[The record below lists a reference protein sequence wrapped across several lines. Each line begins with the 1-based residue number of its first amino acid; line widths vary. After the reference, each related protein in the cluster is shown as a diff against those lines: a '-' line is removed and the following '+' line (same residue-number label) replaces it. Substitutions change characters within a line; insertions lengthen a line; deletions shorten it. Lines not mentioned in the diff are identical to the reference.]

1 MIGIDKRSILKNM
14 STKKRLI
21 TNFISLAI
29 MQGLNFILPLVTLP
43 YLLKVVGPAKF
54 GLISWAQA
62 FVTYFI
68 LFTDYGFNFVATRDI
83 SISRE
88 DKKQVSIIFST
99 VMLVKLLLLVI
110 SFVILFCLVTFV
122 PKFQPDSMMYY
133 LTFGMA
139 VGSVLFPVWFFQ
151 GMENMKVISILNIIS
166 KSVFTIGIF
175 MFVKG
180 PSQYLYVPI
189 LNSLGYIA
197 IGVVALYLI
206 IFRYKTRLIIPSKQQ
221 IIHQFK
227 EGWDIFISNLA
238 TSLYTTSNIFIL
250 GFFANNTIVGYYS
263 SAEKIVKAISSLI
276 APLIQTVY
284 PFLSRALQDSK
295 EHALSIINKILILI
309 TVSMGVISLIIGLFA
324 PLIVDFLGSKYT
336 HIIPLLQILAVLPLI
351 LGWANVFGILTMIN
365 FDFKRQLSRIY
376 VFAGI
381 LSILLMFLLIP
392 TFKQY
397 GTAWTAV
404 LTEVFAT
411 LMMFLFLWKKKIH
424 VWKWKVT
431 KQLPDHSE
439 G

>member
-1 MIGIDKRSILKNM
+1 M

-29 MQGLNFILPLVTLP
+29 MQGLNFILPIVTLP
-43 YLLKVVGPAKF
+43 YLLKVVGPADF
-54 GLISWAQA
+54 GLISWAQS

-88 DKKQVSIIFST
+88 NKKQVSIIFST
-99 VMLVKLLLLVI
+99 VMLVKLILLAI
-110 SFVILFCLVTFV
+110 SFIILLILVTFV
-122 PKFQPDSMMYY
+122 PKFQHDSLIYY

-166 KSVFTIGIF
+166 KLVFTLGIF
-175 MFVKG
+175 VFVKS

-189 LNSLGYIA
+189 LNSLGYMA
-197 IGVVALYLI
+197 IGIIALFLV
-206 IFRYKTRLIIPSKQQ
+206 IFKYKIKPILPSKDQ

-238 TSLYTTSNIFIL
+238 TSLYTTSNIFVL

-263 SAEKIVKAISSLI
+263 SAEKIVKAITSLI
-276 APLIQTVY
+276 SPLIQTVY
-284 PFLSRALQDSK
+284 PFLSKALQDSRQ
-295 EHALSIINKILILI
+295 HALSIINKIFILI
-309 TVSMGVISLIIGLFA
+309 TVSMGVISVAIGLLA
-324 PLIVDFLGSKYT
+324 PLLVDFLGAKYIKT
-336 HIIPLLQILAVLPLI
+336 VPLLQIMAIMPLI

-365 FDFKRQLSRIY
+365 FDFKRELSRIY

-381 LSILLMFLLIP
+381 LSILLMFILIP

-404 LTEVFAT
+404 LTEIFAT
-411 LMMFLFLWKKKIH
+411 FLMLVFLWKKKLH
-424 VWKWKVT
+424 VWKWKVKGEALGRT
-431 KQLPDHSE
+431 ES
-439 G
+439 

>member
-1 MIGIDKRSILKNM
+1 M

-29 MQGLNFILPLVTLP
+29 MQGLNFILPIVTLP
-43 YLLKVVGPAKF
+43 YLLKVVGPADF
-54 GLISWAQA
+54 GLISWAQS

-88 DKKQVSIIFST
+88 NKKQVSIIFSS
-99 VMLVKLLLLVI
+99 VMLVKLILLAVSFLVLFLLV
-110 SFVILFCLVTFV
+110 SFV
-122 PKFQPDSMMYY
+122 PKFQHDSLLYY

-151 GMENMKVISILNIIS
+151 GMENMKIISILNIIS
-166 KSVFTIGIF
+166 KLVFTLGIF
-175 MFVKG
+175 VLVKS
-180 PSQYLYVPI
+180 PSEYLYVPI

-206 IFRYKTRLIIPSKQQ
+206 IFQYKIKLTLPSKDQLM
-221 IIHQFK
+221 HQFK

-238 TSLYTTSNIFIL
+238 TSLYTTSNIFVL

-263 SAEKIVKAISSLI
+263 SAEKIVKAITSLI
-276 APLIQTVY
+276 SPLIQTVY
-284 PFLSRALQDSK
+284 PFLSKALQDSR
-295 EHALSIINKILILI
+295 EHALSIINKIFILI
-309 TVSMGVISLIIGLFA
+309 TVAMGIISLAIGLFA
-324 PLIVDFLGSKYT
+324 PLLVDFLGTKYIQT
-336 HIIPLLQILAVLPLI
+336 VPLLQIMAILPLI

-376 VFAGI
+376 IIAGI
-381 LSILLMFLLIP
+381 FSIILMIILIP
-392 TFKQY
+392 IFKQY

-404 LTEVFAT
+404 LTEIFAT
-411 LMMFLFLWKKKIH
+411 LMMFLFLWKKNLH
-424 VWKWKVT
+424 VWRWKVKGET
-431 KQLPDHSE
+431 LRRTEP
-439 G
+439 